1 MYVLHLHKYII
12 DWGCEGVEWGCDTC
26 DTVYPFSGN
35 SLREFCLR
43 KKIPELY
50 HNVPD
55 LCSEIRTEPRHGTM
69 AHCTCFPETPYEK
82 SVQKRDPG
90 NGTQSAIVPGSN
102 SGFWTKW
109 TKGTV
114 FPEKSSEK
122 SVQKKDPGNHESFVH
137 FVQTFRTLHL
147 GPRTPHNRQIRA
159 FFYNENIRRS
169 TVSIRDFSFT
179 ASL

>member
-1 MYVLHLHKYII
+1 MYVLHPHKYII
-12 DWGCEGVEWGCDTC
+12 DWGCEGEEWGCDTC

-35 SLREFCLR
+35 SLRDFCLR

-102 SGFWTKW
+102 SRFWTKGQKVPCFRKSL
-109 TKGTV
+109 TRNLYRKKI
-114 FPEKSSEK
+114 PEIVRILSFCPDFSHFESTHPHIIAK
-122 SVQKKDPGNHESFVH
+122 SVLSI
-137 FVQTFRTLHL
+137 TTRTYAD
-147 GPRTPHNRQIRA
+147 Q
-159 FFYNENIRRS
+159 
-169 TVSIRDFSFT
+169 
-179 ASL
+179 